1 MSRPSLAKKSTLLP
15 GFTFPEH
22 GHPMYPNAERYNPD
36 TEYANKLVD
45 RIGQTPAWIALR
57 IGITEKRMRYILTGA
72 RTIKGDSTEIFMT
85 YAEQF
90 CMECLAVE
98 AKAAKDR
105 AKSKELAAAA
115 KAP

>member
-1 MSRPSLAKKSTLLP
+1 M
-15 GFTFPEH
+15 F
-22 GHPMYPNAERYNPD
+22 PNAERYNHS

-45 RIGQTPAWIALR
+45 RIGQTPAWIASR
-57 IGITEKRMRYILTGA
+57 IGVTEKRMRYILAGS
-72 RTIKGDSTEIFMT
+72 RTIKNDTTEIFMS

-105 AKSKELAAAA
+105 AKSKALAEASD
-115 KAP
+115 KA

>member
-1 MSRPSLAKKSTLLP
+1 MPSGFILP
-15 GFTFPEH
+15 PH
-22 GHPMYPNAERYNPD
+22 GTPMFPNAERYNHS

-57 IGITEKRMRYILTGA
+57 LGVTEKRMRYILAGS
-72 RTIKGDSTEIFMT
+72 RTIKGDTPEILMS

-90 CMECLAVE
+90 CLECLAAE

-105 AKSKELAAAA
+105 ARSKAAASPA
-115 KAP
+115 SDA

>member
-1 MSRPSLAKKSTLLP
+1 MRS
-15 GFTFPEH
+15 GFTLPPH
-22 GHPMYPNAERYNPD
+22 GTPMFPNAERYNHS

-57 IGITEKRMRYILTGA
+57 LGITEKRMRYILAGS
-72 RTIKGDSTEIFMT
+72 RTIKGDTTEILMS

-90 CMECLAVE
+90 CLECLAAE

-105 AKSKELAAAA
+105 ARSKAAASPA
-115 KAP
+115 SDA